1 MILFCAA
8 KIVTWPNK
16 YIMHASH
23 SNLKETAIRFII
35 CMIRNNSR
43 LSIYWRLC
51 MNIHVDLSMPSIV
64 SFDSIYRVYSSGC
77 QQCTYICPDNRKH
90 SGNSESTATPLMVQS
105 VTSVPEYFILDPCFP
120 PSMPSPPCLYKYES
134 HRYTTAIT

>member
-23 SNLKETAIRFII
+23 SNLKENAIRFII
-35 CMIRNNSR
+35 CMIRNNLR

-51 MNIHVDLSMPSIV
+51 IDILVDLSMPSIV
-64 SFDSIYRVYSSGC
+64 SFDSIYRFYSSGC
-77 QQCTYICPDNRKH
+77 QQCTFICPENRKH
-90 SGNSESTATPLMVQS
+90 SGNSREHCNPQKGLECHECARILHFRPVFSPFHALPAFPLQICKS
-105 VTSVPEYFILDPCFP
+105 
-120 PSMPSPPCLYKYES
+120 
-134 HRYTTAIT
+134 